1 MNTTYQDFIWENPNC
16 SKYAE
21 DPTAQAIFELLSQ
34 EEAIEAMKR
43 EADQDKPALSPCALQ
58 IEAYIESLTE
68 PSFDIKNDFE
78 RTVVGRMI
86 KAILEPF
93 GYRITKQ
100 KGLSKRWKG
109 KYFSSASC
117 YALSAP
123 GEATLRI
130 VKHIEEL

>member
-43 EADQDKPALSPCALQ
+43 EAPALGSCALQ

-68 PSFDIKNDFE
+68 PSFDIKTTLN
-78 RTVVGRMI
+78 
-86 KAILEPF
+86 
-93 GYRITKQ
+93 
-100 KGLSKRWKG
+100 
-109 KYFSSASC
+109 
-117 YALSAP
+117 AL
-123 GEATLRI
+123 
-130 VKHIEEL
+130 

>member
-1 MNTTYQDFIWENPNC
+1 MKTTYQDFIQANPNC

-21 DPTAQAIFELLSQ
+21 DPVAQAIFELLSQ
-34 EEAIEAMKR
+34 DEAIIAMIQ
-43 EADQDKPALSPCALQ
+43 ESDQDKPALGPCALQ

-100 KGLSKRWKG
+100 KDLSKRWKG